1 MSPVEK
7 GCLYIVATP
16 IGNLDDITYR
26 AVQVLK
32 EVDAIA
38 AEDTRHSKKLMQHLG
53 VTTPLVALHEH
64 NENALSEKIIKRL
77 EQGESLALISDAGT
91 PLISDPGFPLV
102 NQAHKAG
109 LKIIPVPGASSVLAA
124 LSVSGL
130 PTDRFVFEGFLP
142 SKKTA
147 RQNRLRELEK
157 ETRTLILFETPHR
170 IAVALADLAEVLGE
184 DREIFIARELTK
196 THEEVKRSSV
206 GQLLEAASSGA
217 LQERGEFVLVLA
229 GNGNKQSAIDDQAL
243 KIFDLLLEELPLK
256 TSASLASKITGLKRK
271 DFYNEGL
278 KKSGK

>member
-26 AVQVLK
+26 AVQVLM

-77 EQGESLALISDAGT
+77 ERGESLALISDAGT

-147 RQNRLRELEK
+147 RQKRLRELEK

-170 IAVALADLAEVLGE
+170 ITVALADLAEVLGE
-184 DREIFIARELTK
+184 DREIFMARELTK

-206 GQLLEAASSGA
+206 GQVLEAASSGA

-229 GNGNKQSAIDDQAL
+229 GNGNKQSAVDDQAL

-256 TSASLASKITGLKRK
+256 TSASLAAKITGLKRK

-278 KKSGK
+278 KKSRK

>member
-1 MSPVEK
+1 MCPVEK

-26 AVQVLK
+26 AVQVLM

-77 EQGESLALISDAGT
+77 ERGESLALISDAGT

-147 RQNRLRELEK
+147 RQKRLRELEK

-170 IAVALADLAEVLGE
+170 ITVALADLAEVLGE
-184 DREIFIARELTK
+184 DREIFMARELTK

-206 GQLLEAASSGA
+206 GQVLEAASSGA

-256 TSASLASKITGLKRK
+256 TSASLAAKITGLKRK

-278 KKSGK
+278 KKSRK

>member
-1 MSPVEK
+1 MNPVEK

-170 IAVALADLAEVLGE
+170 IAVALADLTEVLGE
-184 DREIFIARELTK
+184 DREIVIARELTK
-196 THEEVKRSSV
+196 THEEVIRGSV
-206 GQLLEAASSGA
+206 GQVLEAASSGA

-243 KIFDLLLEELPLK
+243 KIFDLLMEELPLK
-256 TSASLASKITGLKRK
+256 TSALLAAKITGLKRK

-278 KKSGK
+278 KKSRE

>member
-1 MSPVEK
+1 MCPLEK

-26 AVQVLK
+26 AVQVLM

-77 EQGESLALISDAGT
+77 ERGESLALISDAGT

-147 RQNRLRELEK
+147 RQKRLRELEK

-170 IAVALADLAEVLGE
+170 ITVALADLAEVLGE
-184 DREIFIARELTK
+184 DREIFMARELTK

-206 GQLLEAASSGA
+206 GQVLEAASSGA

-256 TSASLASKITGLKRK
+256 TSASLAAKITGLKRK

-278 KKSGK
+278 KKSRK

>member
-1 MSPVEK
+1 MCPVEK

-53 VTTPLVALHEH
+53 VATPLVALHEH

-77 EQGESLALISDAGT
+77 ERGESLALISDAGT

-109 LKIIPVPGASSVLAA
+109 LKIIPGPGASSVLAA

-170 IAVALADLAEVLGE
+170 ITVALADLAEVLGE

-229 GNGNKQSAIDDQAL
+229 GNGNKKSAIDDQAL

>member
-1 MSPVEK
+1 MCPVEK

-77 EQGESLALISDAGT
+77 ERGESLALISDAGT

-170 IAVALADLAEVLGE
+170 IAVALADLTEVLGE
-184 DREIFIARELTK
+184 DREIVIARELTK
-196 THEEVKRSSV
+196 THEEVIRGSV
-206 GQLLEAASSGA
+206 GQVLEAASSGA

-243 KIFDLLLEELPLK
+243 KIFDLLMEELPLK
-256 TSASLASKITGLKRK
+256 TSALLAAKITGLKRK

-278 KKSGK
+278 KKSRE

>member
-1 MSPVEK
+1 MCPVEK

-26 AVQVLK
+26 AVQVLM

-77 EQGESLALISDAGT
+77 ERGESLALISDAGT

-147 RQNRLRELEK
+147 RQKRLRELEK

-170 IAVALADLAEVLGE
+170 ITVALADLAEVMGE
-184 DREIFIARELTK
+184 DREIFMARELTK

-206 GQLLEAASSGA
+206 GQVLEAASSGA

-229 GNGNKQSAIDDQAL
+229 GNGNKQSAVDDQAL

-256 TSASLASKITGLKRK
+256 TSASLAAKITGLKRK

-278 KKSGK
+278 KKSRK

>member
-1 MSPVEK
+1 MCPVEK

-26 AVQVLK
+26 AVQVLM

-77 EQGESLALISDAGT
+77 ERGESLALISDAGT

-170 IAVALADLAEVLGE
+170 ITVALADLAEVLGE
-184 DREIFIARELTK
+184 DREIFMARELTK

-206 GQLLEAASSGA
+206 GQVLEAASSGA

-229 GNGNKQSAIDDQAL
+229 GNGNKQSAVDDQAL

-256 TSASLASKITGLKRK
+256 TSASLAAKITGLKRK

-278 KKSGK
+278 KKSRK

>member
-1 MSPVEK
+1 MCPVEK

-26 AVQVLK
+26 AVQVLM

-53 VTTPLVALHEH
+53 VATPLVALHEH

-77 EQGESLALISDAGT
+77 ERGESLALISDAGT

-170 IAVALADLAEVLGE
+170 ITVALADLAEVLGE
-184 DREIFIARELTK
+184 DREIFMARELTK

-206 GQLLEAASSGA
+206 GQVLEAASSGA

>member
-1 MSPVEK
+1 MCPVEK

-77 EQGESLALISDAGT
+77 ERGESLALISDAGT

-170 IAVALADLAEVLGE
+170 ITVALADLAEVLGE

-206 GQLLEAASSGA
+206 GQVLEAASSGA

-229 GNGNKQSAIDDQAL
+229 GNGNKKSAIDDQAL

>member
-1 MSPVEK
+1 MNPVEK

-53 VTTPLVALHEH
+53 VTTPLFALHEH
-64 NENALSEKIIKRL
+64 NENALAEKIIKRL
-77 EQGESLALISDAGT
+77 ERGESLALISDAGT

-184 DREIFIARELTK
+184 DREIVIARELTK

-206 GQLLEAASSGA
+206 GQLLEAANSGA

-229 GNGNKQSAIDDQAL
+229 GNGNKKSAIDDQAL
-243 KIFDLLLEELPLK
+243 KIFDLLL
-256 TSASLASKITGLKRK
+256 
-271 DFYNEGL
+271 
-278 KKSGK
+278 

>member
-1 MSPVEK
+1 MNPVEK

-16 IGNLDDITYR
+16 IGNLNDITYR

-170 IAVALADLAEVLGE
+170 IAVALADVAEVLGE
-184 DREIFIARELTK
+184 DREIVIARELTK
-196 THEEVKRSSV
+196 THEEVIRGSV
-206 GQLLEAASSGA
+206 GQVLEAASSGA

-256 TSASLASKITGLKRK
+256 TSASLAAKITGLKRK

-278 KKSGK
+278 KKSRE

>member
-1 MSPVEK
+1 MNPVEK

-77 EQGESLALISDAGT
+77 ERGESLALISDAGT

-170 IAVALADLAEVLGE
+170 IAVALADLTEVLGE
-184 DREIFIARELTK
+184 DREIVIARELTK
-196 THEEVKRSSV
+196 THEEVIRGSV
-206 GQLLEAASSGA
+206 GQVLEAASSEA

-243 KIFDLLLEELPLK
+243 KIFDLLMEELPLK
-256 TSASLASKITGLKRK
+256 TSALLAAKITGLKRK

-278 KKSGK
+278 KKSRE

>member
-1 MSPVEK
+1 MNPVEK

-184 DREIFIARELTK
+184 DREIVIARELTK
-196 THEEVKRSSV
+196 THEEVIRGSV
-206 GQLLEAASSGA
+206 GQVLEAASSEA

-243 KIFDLLLEELPLK
+243 KIFDLLMEELPLK
-256 TSASLASKITGLKRK
+256 TSALLAAKITGLKRK

-278 KKSGK
+278 KKSRE

>member
-1 MSPVEK
+1 MNPVEK
-7 GCLYIVATP
+7 GCLYLVATP

-77 EQGESLALISDAGT
+77 EQGESVALISDAGT

-170 IAVALADLAEVLGE
+170 ITVALADLAEVLGE

>member
-1 MSPVEK
+1 MCPVEK

-26 AVQVLK
+26 AVQVLM

-77 EQGESLALISDAGT
+77 ERGESLALISDAGT

-147 RQNRLRELEK
+147 RQKRLRELEK
-157 ETRTLILFETPHR
+157 ETRTLILFGTPHR
-170 IAVALADLAEVLGE
+170 ITVALADLAEVLGE
-184 DREIFIARELTK
+184 DREIFMARELTK

-206 GQLLEAASSGA
+206 GQVLEAASSGA

-229 GNGNKQSAIDDQAL
+229 GNGNKQSAVDDQAL

-256 TSASLASKITGLKRK
+256 TSASLAAKITGLKRK

-278 KKSGK
+278 KKSRK

>member
-1 MSPVEK
+1 MCPVEK

-26 AVQVLK
+26 AVQVLM

-77 EQGESLALISDAGT
+77 ERGESLALISDAGT

-147 RQNRLRELEK
+147 RQKRLRELEK

-170 IAVALADLAEVLGE
+170 ITVALADLAEVLGE
-184 DREIFIARELTK
+184 DREIFMARELTK

-206 GQLLEAASSGA
+206 GQVLEAASSGA

-229 GNGNKQSAIDDQAL
+229 GNGNKQSAVDDQAL

-256 TSASLASKITGLKRK
+256 TSASLAAKITGLKRK

-278 KKSGK
+278 KKSRK

>member
-26 AVQVLK
+26 AVQVLQ

-53 VTTPLVALHEH
+53 VTTPLIALHEH
-64 NENALSEKIIKRL
+64 NENARSEKIIKRL
-77 EQGESLALISDAGT
+77 ERGESLALISDAGT

-109 LKIIPVPGASSVLAA
+109 LKTIPVPGASSVLAA

-147 RQNRLRELEK
+147 RQKRLRELEK

-170 IAVALADLAEVLGE
+170 ITVALADLAEVLGE
-184 DREIFIARELTK
+184 DREIFMARELTK

-206 GQLLEAASSGA
+206 GQVLEAASSGA

-256 TSASLASKITGLKRK
+256 TSASLAAKITGLKRK

-278 KKSGK
+278 KKSRK

>member
-1 MSPVEK
+1 MCPVEK

-26 AVQVLK
+26 AVQVLM

-77 EQGESLALISDAGT
+77 ERGESLALISDAGT

-109 LKIIPVPGASSVLAA
+109 LKIIPVPGASSVMAA

-147 RQNRLRELEK
+147 RQKRLRELEK

-170 IAVALADLAEVLGE
+170 ITVALADLAEVLGE
-184 DREIFIARELTK
+184 DREIFMARELTK

-206 GQLLEAASSGA
+206 GQVLEAASSGA

-256 TSASLASKITGLKRK
+256 TSASLAAKITGLKRK

-278 KKSGK
+278 KKSRK